1 MQIIF
6 SFALSLNFFIWLVHH
21 RLFLAF
27 Y

>member
-6 SFALSLNFFIWLVHH
+6 SFTPSLNFVIWLVHH